1 MRRHKAK
8 TVGAEKTV
16 RCRFPVTLSVAP
28 RAKGPGAGPA
38 GGPRAALGQKR
49 KSAVELIFGFTLFG
63 LFLYGAVNG
72 FERIVVMSSP

>member
-1 MRRHKAK
+1 
-8 TVGAEKTV
+8 VGLV
-16 RCRFPVTLSVAP
+16 RLW
-28 RAKGPGAGPA
+28 G
-38 GGPRAALGQKR
+38 KR